1 MGGHRRIRPG
11 IHLLLERVSPE
22 NAIYHVL
29 AGGDRREDIVLDEND
44 RNGFEGTLEEVVEKS
59 GWVLL
64 AWVLMSNH

>member
-1 MGGHRRIRPG
+1 M
-11 IHLLLERVSPE
+11 SPE